1 MSVSIRVVAE
11 VRDALFLL
19 FWHQY
24 NIHEFLRSTRP
35 KIVTLGWRLGSGG
48 SRNPC
53 ACTFWVGTYPW
64 REYNL
69 SEFVSDISSR
79 KKDDIVAISN

>member
-1 MSVSIRVVAE
+1 
-11 VRDALFLL
+11 
-19 FWHQY
+19 
-24 NIHEFLRSTRP
+24 
-35 KIVTLGWRLGSGG
+35 LGWRLGSGG
-48 SRNPC
+48 NRNPS

-64 REYNL
+64 WEYNL